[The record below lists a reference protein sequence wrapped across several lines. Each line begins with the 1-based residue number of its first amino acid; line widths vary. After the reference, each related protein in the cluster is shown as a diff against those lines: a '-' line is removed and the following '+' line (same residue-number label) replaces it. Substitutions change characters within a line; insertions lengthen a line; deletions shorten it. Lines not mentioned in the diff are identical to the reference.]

1 MSSQNLS
8 VAKWIK
14 AQSTNLAARGQ
25 VTTSQAVLHSVIV
38 NSNTGGSF
46 RVANG
51 TLTSLSQ
58 VMGTYTP
65 TTATSGVVDFKEL
78 EFTNGIFLETG
89 GSVNLTLIYNDLV

>member
-8 VAKWIK
+8 GGRWIK
-14 AQSTNLAARGQ
+14 AQGTNISARAQ
-25 VTTSQAVLHSVIV
+25 VTSSHAVLHSIIV

-65 TTATSGVVDFKEL
+65 TTATSSVVEFKEL
-78 EFTNGIFLETG
+78 EFANGIFIETG
-89 GSVNLTLIYNDLV
+89 GTINATVIYNDLI